1 MIYIVTAETTW
12 ARKVYSLCSKAGL
25 DCSAVCG
32 ECRVKCANMIA
43 LSDGADSLVDN
54 DASEHWQTYLATC

>member
-1 MIYIVTAETTW
+1 M
-12 ARKVYSLCSKAGL
+12 LMLQAGL

-54 DASEHWQTYLATC
+54 DASEH